1 MKRSLSLLSLISC
14 LVVLGCSPKMTTEP
28 EVVSS
33 AQYKVTFTSAWSAST
48 HPNQFPP
55 LPHFSSLIGATHN
68 SSVSFWKAGQI
79 ASEGIRLMAELGSI
93 TPLDTEINQ
102 AIAASTA
109 EFILSGGGIFPS
121 PGSVELTFAI
131 SSEKPLVSLV
141 SMIAPS
147 PDWFVGVHDLN
158 LFPGAQWQDTM
169 VVDLYPYDAGTDDGP
184 TYLSSDDVT
193 TPSGSIARVI
203 GDPLLVSGT
212 VPPLGTF
219 TFVRIN
225 Q

>member
-1 MKRSLSLLSLISC
+1 
-14 LVVLGCSPKMTTEP
+14 
-28 EVVSS
+28 
-33 AQYKVTFTSAWSAST
+33 
-48 HPNQFPP
+48 
-55 LPHFSSLIGATHN
+55 
-68 SSVSFWKAGQI
+68 
-79 ASEGIRLMAELGSI
+79 MAELGSI

-109 EFILSGGGIFPS
+109 EFLLSGGGIFLS
-121 PGSVELTFAI
+121 PGSIELTFAI

-158 LFPGAQWQDTM
+158 LYEGGQWQDT
-169 VVDLYPYDAGTDDGP
+169 VIVELYPYDAGTDDGP

-193 TPSGSIARVI
+193 TPRGTITQI
-203 GDPLLVSGT
+203 TGTPLLVSGT

-219 TFVRIN
+219 TFIRIRE
-225 Q
+225 